1 MLKRI
6 IRWMQGRSTLFATYF
21 AIMGTIMAWVGKL
34 DPNFIM
40 LIGAIQ
46 GLVIA
51 HSAKED
57 YFAQKDQP
65 KQDEVKDT
73 GGDNG
78 STK

>member
-1 MLKRI
+1 MFKRVTH
-6 IRWMQGRSTLFATYF
+6 WLQGRSTLFAAYF
-21 AIMGTIMAWVGKL
+21 AIMGTIMAWFGKL
-34 DPNFIM
+34 DPNFVM

-57 YFAQKDQP
+57 WFASKKDQNP
-65 KQDEVKDT
+65 PVDN

-78 STK
+78 ATK